1 MDRLLPSDA
10 KEAYV
15 KSQPLGRLGSVRDI
29 ADASVYL
36 FANTGSYV
44 TGQTLVGKW
53 LIFSV
58 SINKQKHLTAFCSRW
73 CSLAHWRRHLWWPGI
88 PWFPPFRGRSS
99 ECEGVEA
106 VEALICI
113 CDGLIW
119 ILLICCIVRW
129 FIVFWFHMTYL
140 ISDKMKY
147 CISSV
152 RKRNGHKDDLN
163 SFIESNYYGNFL

>member
-53 LIFSV
+53 FSLPV
-58 SINKQKHLTAFCSRW
+58 KMRGNK
-73 CSLAHWRRHLWWPGI
+73 
-88 PWFPPFRGRSS
+88 SS
-99 ECEGVEA
+99 
-106 VEALICI
+106 
-113 CDGLIW
+113 
-119 ILLICCIVRW
+119 
-129 FIVFWFHMTYL
+129 
-140 ISDKMKY
+140 
-147 CISSV
+147 
-152 RKRNGHKDDLN
+152 
-163 SFIESNYYGNFL
+163 